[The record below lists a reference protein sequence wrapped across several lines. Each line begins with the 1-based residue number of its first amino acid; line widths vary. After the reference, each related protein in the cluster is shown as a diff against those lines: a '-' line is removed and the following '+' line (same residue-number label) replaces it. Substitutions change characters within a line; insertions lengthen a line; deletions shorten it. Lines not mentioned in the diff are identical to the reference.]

1 MPKYRVTG
9 VVIGSK
15 YLGEFEAA
23 TEDDAIELALETL
36 GVCMLCNYCTRECED
51 PSIEFGYAEEVDG

>member
-23 TEDDAIELALETL
+23 TEDDAIELALGTV
-36 GVCMLCNYCTRECED
+36 GSCVLCNQCTSECDD
-51 PSIEFGYAEEVDG
+51 PSIESGYAEEVAE